1 MVRIPVASPSVNPA
15 IADQPNLVGDGF
27 TAPGKALQQLGSTI
41 SSVGE
46 ALGEEQNKETDFNDN
61 MEKLKFSNA
70 VDLNEIKS
78 KQTYTGD
85 GNNYAID
92 RSEAYQNSA
101 NDLFAKISPRGQQK
115 AALFVETK
123 RGSVLESAARHEGE
137 VKQGVMSGELE
148 KLIGG
153 EFGKLVDVPPENFK
167 AQFDLTVKA
176 ADAMIDTS
184 PLPVS
189 VKEHHRERAA
199 ALAKA
204 VLEAP
209 AKQDPKVSPPL
220 PEFEGLI
227 REYSPAS
234 NAQGVQGKSGSQ
246 SGPSGET
253 DVPGISV
260 GPQSSLPV
268 GGSMADKTWDDVPRD
283 GNTKDSREF
292 GGPRAGGH
300 HAGID
305 VPGRN
310 GDPVMA
316 LSGGTVIR
324 AGQGRGYGNMVDV
337 QFEDGTVH
345 RFAHLQDIAPGLKA
359 GDKLS
364 ANAVVGELGHSGNA
378 GAEFPHLHLEVFPD
392 KAAYDKA
399 KAGSS
404 RENWNMRIDP
414 RKYYS
419 SLSPSAT
426 APDQLAA
433 QQGGI
438 SPKITAYSPQAT
450 GSKMEGGYA
459 AAKPGPDGK
468 AEVRTLADLESGK
481 SDYIT
486 FAGDRNQ
493 NGKVY
498 TIPEITFTLADGRTI
513 TRQNVK
519 GVVHDTG
526 SAFKGKGDT
535 RFDIPV
541 DRDLSDAQI
550 NSQPFLSQKI
560 TFIPGEPAASQ
571 GGVAQNGAT
580 PVQNRGLTQYAGLS
594 KAGASDAAPDAN
606 TVRAPNTIPGA
617 KPVQVADASGST
629 VPQAPS
635 RIPGQTPTPGM
646 GHNQPPAANRSSVSS
661 HMLEM
666 LIKELPA
673 VRRQYQG
680 WAGQRV
686 QDIEKAAAE
695 GYAATPDDMAKTM
708 DAVKKAGTP
717 ELAQRLQNAVLAGA
731 HTAALR
737 QQPPEV
743 VAAEAMAMRQK
754 MLTGGATPALIAQ
767 TKATEELAKH
777 IDSELDKNPI
787 TWGVSA
793 GIIPDV
799 QKITTETLSPEVF
812 QQRAAA
818 IDILNQHY
826 GRDLPL
832 LSSDAANNEVDTV
845 KSALNKGGGDT
856 IKTLGMMYESLGD
869 KHMLSTMKQI
879 DASGAPELAMTGW
892 LAVHNPGSQTVKD
905 LATALK
911 LKTTDDFKALAP
923 SSDQARGTAID
934 TVRDALG
941 RVPEIEA
948 RLIPT
953 ANLLYEAIAQRKGL
967 KSGATDFST
976 DDWKSAF
983 RQAAGENTDP
993 NSPGKVYGGFAEQ
1006 DSSWLW
1012 RSKPAILVPTN
1023 IDQKM
1028 VPDLIGALK
1037 VSDLVPQG
1045 VATTG
1050 SAGELPATVSG
1061 GMTPPQMTAEE
1072 KSAVQ
1077 NSAASTG
1084 ALTRIPLAGAP
1095 VNEKGQLI
1103 SLAQLRNATLVT
1115 VGYGKYRLALGD
1127 PSGDDPKWVASPGT
1141 PDGIYVLDLVA
1152 HEPLLKALVPSAYRP
1167 K

>member
-46 ALGEEQNKETDFNDN
+46 SLGSALDDAQNKETDFNDN

-123 RGSVLESAARHEGE
+123 RGTVLESAANHEGQI
-137 VKQGVMSGELE
+137 KQGV
-148 KLIGG
+148 LIG
-153 EFGKLVDVPPENFK
+153 EIGKLVGDEYSKVDGNDPAK
-167 AQFDLTVKA
+167 LDA
-176 ADAMIDTS
+176 ATKGVDAIINS
-184 PLPVS
+184 APLPPGH
-189 VKEHHRERAA
+189 KEALRRQAA
-199 ALAKA
+199 EIAKA
-204 VLEAP
+204 VIEAP

-220 PEFEGLI
+220 PVIEGLI
-227 REYSPAS
+227 HKYSPPS
-234 NAQGVQGKSGSQ
+234 EAQGVQGKSGSQ
-246 SGPSGET
+246 SGPAG
-253 DVPGISV
+253 VPGISV

-283 GNTKDSREF
+283 GNAKDSREF

-305 VPGRN
+305 IPGRN

-316 LSGGTVIR
+316 LSGGTVVR

-337 QFEDGTVH
+337 QFEDGTIH

-359 GDKLS
+359 GDKLA
-364 ANAVVGELGHSGNA
+364 ANAIVGELGHSGNA

-404 RENWNMRIDP
+404 RVNWNMRVNP

-419 SLSPSAT
+419 SLSQSAP
-426 APDQLAA
+426 APDQIAA

-438 SPKITAYSPQAT
+438 SPKITAYSPQAK

-468 AEVRTLADLESGK
+468 AEVRTLADVASGK

-486 FAGDRNQ
+486 LAGDRNQ

-498 TIPEITFTLADGRTI
+498 TIPEITFKDASGKTVTL
-513 TRQNVK
+513 QNVK

-526 SAFKGKGDT
+526 SVFKGKGET

-541 DRDLSDAQI
+541 DRDLSAADI
-550 NSQPFLSQKI
+550 NSQPFSNQQI
-560 TFIPGEPAASQ
+560 AFIPGEPGSSQ
-571 GGVAQNGAT
+571 GGVAQNGPT

-594 KAGASDAAPDAN
+594 KVGAGDVAPDGNA
-606 TVRAPNTIPGA
+606 VRVPNTIPGA

-646 GHNQPPAANRSSVSS
+646 GHNQPPAANQPSVSS
-661 HMLEM
+661 HLRDM

-673 VRRQYQG
+673 YQKQYQA

-686 QDIEKAAAE
+686 EDIEKAAAE
-695 GYAATPDDMAKTM
+695 GYAATPDDMAKTL

-754 MLTGGATPALIAQ
+754 MLTGGATPELITR

-845 KSALNKGGGDT
+845 KSALNKGGDDT

-934 TVRDALG
+934 TVGDALG
-941 RVPEIEA
+941 RVPAIEA